1 VLLQRAQR
9 LVAQA
14 PANRFSRLS
23 AVLTHQPTLAGTLLL
38 RWRNVDRWFRV
49 CPGNLETNHPLQRF
63 KLRSQSFLL
72 LIEASAI
79 ARAKIPQIEQLPLQ
93 GR

>member
-23 AVLTHQPTLAGTLLL
+23 AVLRTGQPLACPVFL
-38 RWRNVDRWFRV
+38 RWRNVDRSFNV
-49 CPGNLETNHPLQRF
+49 CPGNLETGHLLQRF
-63 KLRSQSFLL
+63 KLRSQSFVL
-72 LIEASAI
+72 LIEAPAV